1 METFTKKSTPPAI
14 LIIDATLPTYDQDSG
29 SLRLITLIKMLVT
42 MGCQLSFFSYERRS
56 HLKYQF
62 VLEALGVEV
71 LRGNFQQLL
80 ASRQFNCAWICRV
93 HTAHYYIP
101 ILRLMNP
108 DAKIFFDTVDIHYI
122 RELRQAEIE
131 DNPAMVDQA
140 AKTKRKELANC
151 LLADRVITVTAEDG
165 QHLQK
170 ELPQLTFSVIP
181 NIHQQHF
188 SASNTPFEQRE
199 GLVFIGH
206 YRHKPNQDAMSYF
219 VNNILPKIH
228 AHLPDIKLYIVGS
241 YMTTKVSALASE
253 HVKVI
258 GWVDK
263 VEPEFA
269 QRRIFVSPLRYGAGM
284 KGKLGQALSLGLP
297 IVTTT
302 VGAEGMGLIDG
313 ETVLI
318 VDDEESFAKA
328 VCRLY
333 TDSVLWE
340 KLAHQGKTYIE
351 EHFGAAAV
359 YDKLCQLLAE
369 FNLLPDVSDLPPF
382 SENNLPTPDFPT
394 LPEFI
399 KTSNFNSIQL
409 PDAQKPR
416 VSIIIPVFNQ
426 VLYTYNCLLTVQACD
441 QEISKEVIIINNAST
456 DETETLLAQFDG
468 ALTIINN
475 SENQG
480 FVQACLQG
488 VKVAKG
494 EFLLFLNNDTQVT
507 PGWLSHMLK
516 RMDTD
521 SEVGITGAKLIY
533 PNGQL
538 QEAGG
543 IIFNDGSGYNY
554 GRSLNPLLPQFNQ
567 SREVDYCSGACL
579 MVRKSLY
586 EQLGG
591 FDLRYAPAYYEDTDL
606 CFAARKAGYKV
617 FYCHES
623 QVIHHEGVTAGKDIN
638 SGYKAFQAINQN
650 KFVEKWRDMLATHYP
665 PGTSIQQAITRLT
678 FLSKKHAQSQTE
690 LENGLQMAPRFD
702 GSQIVENEFKND
714 KKISQFYQQQ
724 TFKDFWD
731 NESEIREHQEFETAL
746 VSRHLHETRFFVH
759 GYCKACEKDTT
770 FLVDR
775 LFATQK
781 TEQIWIPNWRERLV
795 CGYCHLNNRQRAILH
810 AIKEVMA
817 TRNAS
822 GQPVYLYAMEQITPF
837 FRWLNQHFDHV
848 IGSEYLGKNMKGGEL
863 VDDVIVKGFSHK
875 GIRHENVENLSFA
888 DQSLD
893 IVISNDVLEH
903 VHDPKQTLTEIH
915 RVLKPGGEIF
925 LTVPFH
931 LDKTQTV
938 CRALQ
943 VAGTVKH
950 LLPPTYHGN
959 PLSKKGSLVYNDFGW
974 DFFEQFKTVGFQKV
988 SLCHYWSDLYG
999 YLGEPQYYFWAR
1011 KAD

>member
-1 METFTKKSTPPAI
+1 METPINKSTPPAI

-29 SLRLITLIKMLVT
+29 SLRLITLIKMLLT
-42 MGCQLSFFSYERRS
+42 MGCQLSFFSYERRTK
-56 HLKYQF
+56 LKYQF

-71 LRGNFQQLL
+71 LKGKLQQLL
-80 ASRQFNCAWICRV
+80 VSRQFNCAWICRV

-101 ILRLMNP
+101 IIRLMNP

-131 DNPAMVDQA
+131 DNPAMADKA
-140 AKTKRKELANC
+140 LKTKRKELSSC

-170 ELPQLTFSVIP
+170 ELPQLSFSVIP
-181 NIHQQHF
+181 NIHQQH
-188 SASNTPFEQRE
+188 SASNSPFEQRE

-219 VNNILPKIH
+219 VTNILPKIH
-228 AHLPDIKLYIVGS
+228 AHLPDVKLYIVGS
-241 YMTTKVSALASE
+241 YMITKVSALASE

-269 QRRIFVSPLRYGAGM
+269 KYRVFVSPLRYGAGM

-302 VGAEGMGLIDG
+302 VGAEGMGLTDG
-313 ETVLI
+313 ETALI

-333 TDSVLWE
+333 TDSILWK
-340 KLAHQGKTYIE
+340 KLAHQGKAYIE

-369 FNLLPDVSDLPPF
+369 FQLLPEVRLEGKEKTVAGPLHKSCARVQQVGKKKTLPTLHK
-382 SENNLPTPDFPT
+382 SCARVQYNLPTPDFPI

-399 KTSNFNSIQL
+399 KTSNFNSINSIQL

-426 VLYTYNCLLTVQACD
+426 ALYTYNCLLTVQACD

-456 DETETLLAQFDG
+456 DETETLLAQLEG
-468 ALTIINN
+468 AFTIINN

-494 EFLLFLNNDTQVT
+494 EFIVFLNNDTQVT

-521 SEVGITGAKLIY
+521 SEVGITGAQLIY
-533 PNGQL
+533 PSGQL
-538 QEAGG
+538 QEAGS

-554 GRSLNPLLPQFNQ
+554 GRSQNPLLPQFNQ

-579 MVRKSLY
+579 MVRKNLY

-591 FDLRYAPAYYEDTDL
+591 FDVRYAPAYYEDTDL
-606 CFAARKAGYKV
+606 CFSARKAGYKV

-638 SGYKAFQAINQN
+638 SGYKAFQAINQK
-650 KFVEKWRDMLATHYP
+650 KFVEKWQDILTTHYP
-665 PGTSIQQAITRLT
+665 PGTPIQQAITRLT
-678 FLSKKHAQSQTE
+678 FLSKKHAQSQT
-690 LENGLQMAPRFD
+690 
-702 GSQIVENEFKND
+702 
-714 KKISQFYQQQ
+714 
-724 TFKDFWD
+724 
-731 NESEIREHQEFETAL
+731 
-746 VSRHLHETRFFVH
+746 
-759 GYCKACEKDTT
+759 
-770 FLVDR
+770 
-775 LFATQK
+775 
-781 TEQIWIPNWRERLV
+781 
-795 CGYCHLNNRQRAILH
+795 
-810 AIKEVMA
+810 
-817 TRNAS
+817 
-822 GQPVYLYAMEQITPF
+822 
-837 FRWLNQHFDHV
+837 
-848 IGSEYLGKNMKGGEL
+848 
-863 VDDVIVKGFSHK
+863 
-875 GIRHENVENLSFA
+875 
-888 DQSLD
+888 
-893 IVISNDVLEH
+893 
-903 VHDPKQTLTEIH
+903 
-915 RVLKPGGEIF
+915 
-925 LTVPFH
+925 
-931 LDKTQTV
+931 
-938 CRALQ
+938 
-943 VAGTVKH
+943 
-950 LLPPTYHGN
+950 
-959 PLSKKGSLVYNDFGW
+959 
-974 DFFEQFKTVGFQKV
+974 
-988 SLCHYWSDLYG
+988 
-999 YLGEPQYYFWAR
+999 
-1011 KAD
+1011 